1 MAALLPPLIS
11 IAGFV
16 LYFVITTRFGI
27 YRRVPW
33 EYMAVIVAGVV
44 LGVVQ
49 LRRHPGLTTATG
61 TLVAAAVL
69 GFASWYLFSYSMYAA
84 REDRPAVGDAFP
96 DFTLPVSDGGTYRLA
111 DANGT
116 RRLLI
121 FYRGA
126 W

>member
-16 LYFVITTRFGI
+16 LYFVVTTRLGV

-33 EYMAVIVAGVV
+33 EYVAVIASGVL

-49 LRRHPGLTTATG
+49 LRRNPGLATAAG

-69 GFASWYLFSYSMYAA
+69 GLSSWYLFSYSMFAA
-84 REDRPAVGDAFP
+84 REDRPAIGDAFP
-96 DFTLPVSDGGTYRLA
+96 DFTLPTSDGGTYRLA
-111 DANGT
+111 DASGT